1 LKTNR
6 RSLIKALTIGGG
18 AVTAAKLPSVWT
30 APVVEAVT
38 LPAHAQT
45 TEQPTSAR
53 TLRGGTSDINP
64 EAVGGEGSVYPFD
77 FENYASAESTVRSIA
92 EHMFKP
98 AHAADPGAELRAE
111 GFAER
116 DSGRGDGWWN
126 VQFLFREEFDIFD
139 QASILEAS
147 PFPLDKLASVA
158 HAGGVDPVSTCIN
171 EGLWKA
177 SLKIEESGDSD
188 IVTNVPVD
196 DRCGDEEFGPIAM
209 RIENADDPNNP
220 STADLVVFVNKD
232 ELTRVPL
239 KRGGGS
245 LSVNCEGQACDRDR

>member
-18 AVTAAKLPSVWT
+18 AVTVAKLPSAWT
-30 APVVEAVT
+30 TPVVEAAT

-64 EAVGGEGSVYPFD
+64 EVIGGEGSVYPFD
-77 FENYASAESTVRSIA
+77 FENYAGGESTIRSIA

-98 AHAADPGAELRAE
+98 AHAADPNAELRAE

-126 VQFLFREEFDIFD
+126 VQFLFREEITLFD
-139 QASILEAS
+139 QASILETA
-147 PFPLDKLASVA
+147 PFPLDKLTSVA
-158 HAGGVDPVSTCIN
+158 HAGGEPVSTCIN

-177 SLKIEESGDSD
+177 SVRIQESGDSD
-188 IVTNVPVD
+188 LATNVPLD
-196 DRCGDEEFGPIAM
+196 DKCGNEDFGPIDM
-209 RIENADDPNNP
+209 QIQNADDPNNP
-220 STADLVVFVNKD
+220 TAADLVIFVNSG
-232 ELTRVPL
+232 ELARVPIDQ
-239 KRGGGS
+239 GGGP
-245 LSVNCEGQACDRDR
+245 LSVNCEGNACVDLFY